1 MKLDIARLIL
11 QNRVKVIATILLV
24 TLFMAYKSKEV
35 KLQYEFKA
43 MLPETDTTYLHYFEF
58 KKLFGEETDMMIIG
72 IKDSNL
78 FELHKFRNL
87 QQTLEKIKSINGVH
101 HIVSIVNTI
110 ELIKDTSNIKFETL
124 RIFPDTISTQAEL
137 DSAVKKLDNL
147 PLYKKILYNK
157 EKHVYLIAVTLH
169 KEIMQSPEREPML
182 TQLTDYCDEFAAQ
195 NNVEVH
201 YSGLPYTRTMMGLL
215 VKHEMIDTSI
225 FAAIITI
232 VILLLLFRSVRAV
245 VISFTIVIIAIIWS
259 MGLHAI
265 FDYRISVL
273 SSTIPTLL
281 IIIGVSNSI
290 YLISRYHNEFL
301 KHGDK
306 TRALSYIISKV
317 GLAAFLNN
325 LTASVGFAAFMITS
339 NSMMIEF
346 GAITSINIIALFV
359 LSFTLVPIFFS
370 FLADPK
376 PKHTQ
381 HLARPILKLVINFI
395 TNAVANHRTIVF
407 ITATIILVLSIN
419 GMRYLHSTGYML
431 DDIPKDNHLS
441 VDLRFFEENINGV
454 MPFEIT
460 IHTHTKKGATRLHNL
475 KKVEELEARL
485 AKYPELTTFLSIADG
500 YKFIHQAF
508 YNNDSSFFTLPDQQE
523 LAFMAKY
530 LEKEA
535 DKASL
540 LNNMI
545 DSSGQI
551 IRMTG
556 RVKDLGTKSMTLL
569 THNVKA
575 EADSVFNP
583 EKYDTKIT
591 GSSIL
596 FTKGT
601 TYLISNLY
609 ESIVVAIIMITF
621 FMALL
626 FRSIRMILITI
637 VPNLLSIIITAGVMG
652 YFNIPIK
659 ISTALVFSITFGI
672 AVDSAIH
679 ILARYRQEL
688 HTSNNN
694 LEHSILKALNE
705 TAPGIIY
712 TAIILF
718 FGFSVF
724 LLSDFG
730 GTQALGLL
738 IMITLLLAAFANL
751 LILPSIIMALRKY
764 LVKVDFQA
772 TEDDIDFE

>member
-1 MKLDIARLIL
+1 
-11 QNRVKVIATILLV
+11 
-24 TLFMAYKSKEV
+24 
-35 KLQYEFKA
+35 
-43 MLPETDTTYLHYFEF
+43 
-58 KKLFGEETDMMIIG
+58 
-72 IKDSNL
+72 
-78 FELHKFRNL
+78 
-87 QQTLEKIKSINGVH
+87 
-101 HIVSIVNTI
+101 
-110 ELIKDTSNIKFETL
+110 
-124 RIFPDTISTQAEL
+124 
-137 DSAVKKLDNL
+137 
-147 PLYKKILYNK
+147 
-157 EKHVYLIAVTLH
+157 
-169 KEIMQSPEREPML
+169 
-182 TQLTDYCDEFAAQ
+182 
-195 NNVEVH
+195 
-201 YSGLPYTRTMMGLL
+201 
-215 VKHEMIDTSI
+215 
-225 FAAIITI
+225 
-232 VILLLLFRSVRAV
+232 
-245 VISFTIVIIAIIWS
+245 
-259 MGLHAI
+259 
-265 FDYRISVL
+265 
-273 SSTIPTLL
+273 
-281 IIIGVSNSI
+281 
-290 YLISRYHNEFL
+290 
-301 KHGDK
+301 
-306 TRALSYIISKV
+306 
-317 GLAAFLNN
+317 
-325 LTASVGFAAFMITS
+325 
-339 NSMMIEF
+339 
-346 GAITSINIIALFV
+346 
-359 LSFTLVPIFFS
+359 
-370 FLADPK
+370 
-376 PKHTQ
+376 
-381 HLARPILKLVINFI
+381 
-395 TNAVANHRTIVF
+395 
-407 ITATIILVLSIN
+407 
-419 GMRYLHSTGYML
+419 
-431 DDIPKDNHLS
+431 
-441 VDLRFFEENINGV
+441 
-454 MPFEIT
+454 
-460 IHTHTKKGATRLHNL
+460 
-475 KKVEELEARL
+475 
-485 AKYPELTTFLSIADG
+485 
-500 YKFIHQAF
+500 
-508 YNNDSSFFTLPDQQE
+508 
-523 LAFMAKY
+523 MAKY